1 MYCSRPEA
9 SGGRQHMT
17 DVVQPRPKTRWY
29 KRPVLWISG
38 VILLVLAGFIA
49 AQMGGHAASLR
60 YSEFLDQLDA
70 DNVAGVTFA
79 GTQIDARL
87 RQPIVDK
94 TSKDASLSS
103 AFRTR
108 IPDFGDPRLLSELRT
123 KHVAIAVAS
132 SSQWFGVGGI
142 AIVGTVAAVIIAKP
156 MLLIIAAGF
165 IAGLI
170 RVMRGGK
177 MDVRAILAMVPMF
190 KSLAPE
196 GAGKAEPKGNS
207 QQPGEGLRGS

>member
-1 MYCSRPEA
+1 
-9 SGGRQHMT
+9 MT
-17 DVVQPRPKTRWY
+17 DVVQSQPRRRWY
-29 KRPVLWISG
+29 KRPILWIAG
-38 VILLVLAGFIA
+38 VILVVLAGFMA

-70 DNVAGVTFA
+70 DNVASVTFA
-79 GTQIDARL
+79 GTQVDARL
-87 RQPIVDK
+87 RQPIADK
-94 TSKDASLSS
+94 TSKDGSLSS

-108 IPDFGDPRLLSELRT
+108 IPDFGDARLLSELRT
-123 KHVAIAVAS
+123 KHVAIVVAS

-196 GAGKAEPKGNS
+196 GARKVEPHGDS
-207 QQPGEGLRGS
+207 QQPSVGLPGS

>member
-1 MYCSRPEA
+1 
-9 SGGRQHMT
+9 MT
-17 DVVQPRPKTRWY
+17 DVAQSQPRKRWY
-29 KRPVLWISG
+29 KRPALWIAG
-38 VILLVLAGFIA
+38 VILVVLAAFIS

-70 DNVAGVTFA
+70 DNIASVMFA
-79 GTQIDARL
+79 GTEIDARL
-87 RQPIVDK
+87 KQPIADK
-94 TSKDASLSS
+94 TSKDGALSS

-108 IPDFGDPRLLSELRT
+108 IPDFGDARLLSELRNN
-123 KHVAIAVAS
+123 HVAIAVAS

-142 AIVGTVAAVIIAKP
+142 AIVGTVAAVILAKP
-156 MLLIIAAGF
+156 MLLIIAVGF

-177 MDVRAILAMVPMF
+177 MDVRATLAMVPMF

-196 GAGKAEPKGNS
+196 GARKAEPDGNS
-207 QQPGEGLRGS
+207 KRPSEGLRGS